1 MASQVHKYGLDGF
14 SWWNSWLYH
23 LLFDS
28 GKYPVIAVEPAYK
41 LFGDGWINLF
51 VKPYLLILFLVV
63 CSKYIIQFGSFIF
76 RWLEKILFS
85 FILPLLWD
93 FINSCGVI
101 IQTKMGFFFKTKT
114 KSIFGNAE
122 LADFWARR
130 KFLKSSYQGF
140 SIGSKVSISE
150 KDAHAGMIVVG
161 PPGSGKSTITAFPS
175 LLKSKN
181 VSWIVMDPSQEL
193 YETSGYLKENGYNI
207 LRLNVQKL
215 EHSVRFN
222 PLLRCKNTS
231 DVSKLSE
238 TLIKMAYSSKGESDN
253 YWTSSA
259 KRLLK
264 CFLIAIKNQ
273 VPSKAHLPNAY
284 RILSEFEFNREQIE
298 RFILENV
305 DESTAKEF
313 KGILAANSKE
323 FTSFLSTAQ
332 TALEKFGGDENIAWL
347 VSGDTLDF
355 NLFRKE
361 KTVLFLQFPEIDL
374 PYYAPL
380 LNILTTQLMDFCMKE
395 KVKNQRSVFFLLE
408 EVGILRIDKL
418 DVYLSQLR
426 KYNAGALLILQ
437 DINQLSVQYGN
448 IKAKAILGAINHK
461 VFLGGLSHETC
472 KEIESIIGRTTVSDS
487 NGREQGTN
495 VLFANQIRMLPKN
508 TILYISSSRKPVKLE
523 VKPYYKHRRLLKRS
537 CIENYE
543 IATSLLSTPESIDYI
558 HLDDV

>member
-1 MASQVHKYGLDGF
+1 MDSSRFLGASLLSGGLAYF
-14 SWWNSWLYH
+14 IKFYLVSYSVSLWITP
-23 LLFDS
+23 LLMRLDS
-28 GKYPVIAVEPAYK
+28 
-41 LFGDGWINLF
+41 LFFWQLWVGLF
-51 VKPYLLILFLVV
+51 ILFL
-63 CSKYIIQFGSFIF
+63 YP
-76 RWLEKILFS
+76 EKIFKTLGQGS
-85 FILPLLWD
+85 KSIFILVTSLVVTLKTYLGT
-93 FINSCGVI
+93 INFMFW
-101 IQTKMGFFFKTKT
+101 KKK
-114 KSIFGNAE
+114 KKLFGNAE
-122 LADFWARR
+122 FADFWTRR

-140 SIGSKVSISE
+140 SIGSKVSIS
-150 KDAHAGMIVVG
+150 KNDSYAGMIVVG
-161 PPGSGKSTITAFPS
+161 PPSSGKSTITAFPS
-175 LLKSKN
+175 LLKTKN
-181 VSWIVMDPSQEL
+181 ASWIVMDPSQEL
-193 YETSGYLKENGYNI
+193 YETSGYLHENGYNI
-207 LRLNVQKL
+207 LRLNVNNLK
-215 EHSVRFN
+215 HSIRFN

-238 TLIKMAYSSKGESDN
+238 TLIKMAYTSKGESDS

-264 CFLIAIKNQ
+264 CFLVAIKNQ
-273 VPSKAHLPNAY
+273 VPSQAHLPNAY
-284 RILSEFEFNREQIE
+284 RMLSEFEFNREQTE

-332 TALEKFGGDENIAWL
+332 TALEKFGGDDGIAWL

-355 NLFRKE
+355 NLFRQE
-361 KTVLFLQFPEIDL
+361 KTVLFLQFPEINL

-380 LNILTTQLMDFCMKE
+380 INILTTQLMDFCMKE
-395 KVKNQRSVFFLLE
+395 KVQNQRSIFFLLE
-408 EVGILRIDKL
+408 EIGILRINEL

-437 DINQLSVQYGN
+437 DINQLSVQYGQ

-472 KEIESIIGRTTVSDS
+472 KNIESMLGRTTVADS

-508 TILYISSSRKPVKLE
+508 TILYISSTRKPVKLK
-523 VKPYYKHRRLLKRS
+523 VKPYYKHRRLFKRS
-537 CIENYE
+537 CLENYE
-543 IATSLLSTPESIDYI
+543 VDASLLSTTIDSIDYI
-558 HLDDV
+558 QLED